1 MPKHT
6 HKAPPKASTARTLG
20 RASVRFFMRAVAGV
34 FLVIMGLFFYKNW
47 QAPHPLM
54 VAITP
59 KADTPK
65 TDTPHT
71 PSQATLIIDSDDAH
85 LPYLYAISAH
95 FHRHHPDIRLH
106 IRPMQAGS
114 DATPADFFFGTV
126 DAMPDS
132 FVNFATQE
140 SKVLKAHFNKNSP
153 TALTFRDF
161 LLSSPA
167 QDLLHAHGMTS
178 IEPYRPMTD
187 PFKPTS

>member
-20 RASVRFFMRAVAGV
+20 RAFVRFFMRAVLGV
-34 FLVIMGLFFYKNW
+34 FLVVMGLFFYKNW

-54 VAITP
+54 VATAP

-85 LPYLYAISAH
+85 LPYLHAISTH

-106 IRPMQAGS
+106 IRPMKSHDDTGL
-114 DATPADFFFGTV
+114 ADFFFKTMDTASDNAV
-126 DAMPDS
+126 H
-132 FVNFATQE
+132 FAIKEGQT
-140 SKVLKAHFNKNSP
+140 LTAHFNKENP
-153 TALTFRDF
+153 AALAFRDF